1 MRLVSPAR
9 EWRALAG
16 QDRKLFSAM
25 EKKML
30 RQSRDSLFSAIVRG
44 LYEGRYA
51 PGQRLVEADLTAEY
65 GVSRGPVRETLSRL
79 AAEGIV
85 TLSPG
90 KGAAI
95 RKLGWQEAIDLL
107 ELLEVLVGLAA
118 ALAARHIGA
127 DEAGKARLDA
137 AMSQLAAFDHAST
150 SPDYALARDRFYQ
163 SMVNLAQNA
172 ELARVMPRVQTHLL
186 RIQFRA
192 QVATYDEL
200 RHADY
205 AEIAHAVLS
214 GDETAARTLTQRHF
228 RRMIVAMRADPP
240 RARTPAATPA
250 TNA

>member
-1 MRLVSPAR
+1 MAP
-9 EWRALAG
+9 
-16 QDRKLFSAM
+16 
-25 EKKML
+25 
-30 RQSRDSLFSAIVRG
+30 QSRDSLFSAIVRG

-51 PGQRLVEADLTAEY
+51 PGQRLVEADLTEEY
-65 GVSRGPVRETLSRL
+65 GVSRGPIREALSRL

-107 ELLEVLVGLAA
+107 ELLEVLLGLAA
-118 ALAARHIGA
+118 ALAARHIA
-127 DEAGKARLDA
+127 TDTAGKERLSA
-137 AMSQLAAFDHAST
+137 AMSQLAAFDHAAT

-163 SMVNLAQNA
+163 SLVNLARNA

-205 AEIAHAVLS
+205 AHIASAVLA
-214 GDETAARTLTQRHF
+214 GDEAASRNLIQHHF
-228 RRMIVAMRADPP
+228 RRMIHAMQADPP
-240 RARTPAATPA
+240 AAKRQQG
-250 TNA
+250 